1 MPLNL
6 RDFRARDF
14 RSLQSISYPMADLDI
29 FVGANGVGKTNLYR
43 GLELLQSAAANTLTR
58 DLVGDG
64 GLDLAIWAGERPRN
78 KPARIKLGVGLTD
91 TGLNKAGATC
101 RYDVEVG
108 FPAPTSAAF
117 ELEPLIKEE
126 TLTYLAGSRPV
137 VLMQRKGA
145 SVMARGE
152 DGRPVEVD
160 MDIMDSE
167 TVLGRLEDPS
177 RYPALDTVRRT
188 LLQWRFYHGLRTD
201 PGSPLRRPCPAVAT
215 ATLASDGRDL
225 AAVFA
230 TLTHIRQDSVD
241 LDDAIEA
248 AFPGAQLVVPPP
260 GHTASF
266 GMIFP
271 EFPHRIFDAS
281 ELSDGTLR
289 FLALMGA
296 LLAYRLPPFMALNEP
311 EASLHP
317 DLMVPLGRMI
327 ANASTR
333 TQVWLVTHSN
343 ILAQAASAGGGNVR
357 HVIKTEGATQIEGLK
372 RWGAFADDEDD

>member
-91 TGLNKAGATC
+91 TGLNRAGATC

-241 LDDAIEA
+241 LDAAIEA

>member
-91 TGLNKAGATC
+91 TGLNRAGATC